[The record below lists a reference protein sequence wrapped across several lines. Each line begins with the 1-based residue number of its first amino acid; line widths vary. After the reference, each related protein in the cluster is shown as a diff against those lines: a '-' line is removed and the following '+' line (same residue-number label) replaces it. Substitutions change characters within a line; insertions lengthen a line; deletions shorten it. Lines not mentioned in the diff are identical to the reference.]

1 MFQVRIYPMG
11 ILVLSYCS
19 KIRLDKLCK
28 KQMLHCYLKMS
39 QMDNLQLAIADQMS
53 CSTFLVDMNRKIAT
67 LFEIDTAQERR
78 GNIAL
83 QKDLECSSQHHKAS
97 PQ

>member
-1 MFQVRIYPMG
+1 MDIDLLG
-11 ILVLSYCS
+11 IAVLSRCS
-19 KIRLDKLCK
+19 KIQRDKSCK
-28 KQMLHCYLKMS
+28 MQRMHFRWKMS
-39 QMDNLQLAIADQMS
+39 LRDNLQLEIEDQMS

-83 QKDLECSSQHHKAS
+83 QKDLDCSSQHHKAS